1 MVEFYE
7 MPAIS
12 PTMEVG
18 SLVAWKVAEGDPFES
33 GTVLA
38 EIGTDKANM
47 EAEIFE
53 DGVLIKQLIAEG
65 DEVPPGFPI
74 AIWGESGDEDISS
87 LLEAFA
93 QKKAEGMS
101 APSAASEPASPA
113 PAATTAAPTP
123 PRPMATMDIGSV
135 KRSWMGDTLDASF
148 MDPPGDLRLGQRGER
163 IAASPLARK
172 IARELGVNLRHVQ
185 GTGPGGR
192 IVRAD
197 VESAPPTRL
206 TSTSPSHVSGG
217 VQVRNSP
224 MRKTIA
230 RRLLASHQDIPTF
243 FLTAVLEMDAL
254 VEMRASIKASNP
266 DSRVSYNDF
275 VVKATAHAL
284 ADHPEV
290 NASWGEESITQ
301 HTRVDIGVAVAI
313 EGGLITPVVRG
324 ADGKSLEDIN
334 GEIRDLA
341 TRAKALRLKP
351 EEYTGSTFTISNLGM
366 FGIEQ
371 FTAIINPPE
380 AAILAVGG
388 IQQEMVMRDG
398 IWTGAHRMRVT
409 MTCDHRVID
418 GAVGAGFLQ
427 TLRGYVENPQTLSP
441 ASEES

>member
-1 MVEFYE
+1 MAEFYE

-18 SLVAWKVAEGDPFES
+18 SLVAWKIAEGATFES

-53 DGVLIKQLIAEG
+53 DGVLLKQLIAEG

-74 AIWGESGDEDISS
+74 AIWGESSDEDISD
-87 LLEAFA
+87 LMEAFA
-93 QKKAEGMS
+93 QKKAQGMS
-101 APSAASEPASPA
+101 APAAAEPAAPAPQSAPA
-113 PAATTAAPTP
+113 PAPS
-123 PRPMATMDIGSV
+123 RPVASLDIGSV
-135 KRSWMGDTLDASF
+135 DRSWMEQTLDPSF

-172 IARELGVNLRHVQ
+172 IARELGINLRQVQ

-197 VESAPPTRL
+197 VESAPPARQA
-206 TSTSPSHVSGG
+206 SSPAAPVSGG

-254 VEMRASIKASNP
+254 VELRASLKASNP

-275 VVKATAHAL
+275 VVKAAALAL

-290 NASWGEESITQ
+290 NASWGDEAITQ

-324 ADGKSLEDIN
+324 ADAKALEDIN
-334 GEIRDLA
+334 TEIRDLA
-341 TRAKALRLKP
+341 TRAKAQRLKP

-427 TLRGYVENPQTLSP
+427 TLRNYVENPENLFP
-441 ASEES
+441 ASEDS

>member
-1 MVEFYE
+1 MAEFYE

-18 SLVAWKVAEGDPFES
+18 SLVAWKVAEGAAFES

-53 DGVLIKQLIAEG
+53 DGVLLKQLIAEG

-74 AIWGESGDEDISS
+74 AIWGESADEDIST
-87 LLEAFA
+87 LLASFEE
-93 QKKAEGMS
+93 KKAAGFAAPAAEDSPKS
-101 APSAASEPASPA
+101 APA
-113 PAATTAAPTP
+113 PAAVQAPPPPAATL
-123 PRPMATMDIGSV
+123 DIGSV
-135 KRSWMGDTLDASF
+135 DRDWMGQPLDNSF

-172 IARELGVNLRHVQ
+172 VAKDLGISLRNLK
-185 GTGPGGR
+185 GSGPGGR

-197 VESAPPTRL
+197 VEGAPAAPRAAANPVHPT
-206 TSTSPSHVSGG
+206 GG

-230 RRLLASHQDIPTF
+230 RRLLESHQDIPTF
-243 FLTAVLEMDAL
+243 FLTAVLEVDGL
-254 VEMRASIKASNP
+254 VELRAALKASNP

-275 VVKATAHAL
+275 IVKATAMAL

-290 NASWGEESITQ
+290 NASWGDEAITQ
-301 HTRVDIGVAVAI
+301 HTRVDIGVAVAV

-324 ADGKSLEDIN
+324 ADAKSLDDIN
-334 GEIRDLA
+334 TEVRDLA
-341 TRAKALRLKP
+341 KRAKAQRLTP

-398 IWTGAHRMRVT
+398 IWTGSHRMRVT

-427 TLRGYVENPQTLSP
+427 TLRNYVEHPETLSP
-441 ASEES
+441 PPADS